1 MAGFGFSPNSF
12 HDARVT
18 MMTCELPISVA
29 MPMPM
34 NIIELWYESMSG
46 ARIRPAPKAIQ
57 RVREE
62 RVSELRTRYAS
73 SARAGRAYSIRKN
86 DPVDGLVPEKM

>member
-1 MAGFGFSPNSF
+1 
-12 HDARVT
+12 
-18 MMTCELPISVA
+18 
-29 MPMPM
+29 
-34 NIIELWYESMSG
+34 MSG

-62 RVSELRTRYAS
+62 RVSALRTRYAS

-86 DPVDGLVPEKM
+86 APVDGLVPEKT